1 MSEPG
6 PPVAPAAP
14 GPSLL
19 RRRWLA
25 VLVGLLIGLAA
36 GQLFTELSTPRY
48 SSTTAVLVLP
58 TRTTTAGAT
67 TGAPSDVNMNTE
79 SELVRSAQV
88 ARGAADRL
96 GGTATLEEVLE
107 RLSVTVP
114 ANSQVLSISYA
125 DRTAERARSGAE
137 AVAQSY
143 LTSRQED
150 VRADVERLT
159 GALRKDLEFAE
170 EQLRLA
176 TDQAASLPSNS
187 PDRVYAEAQRDILG
201 NQITNLN
208 SRLTTLTAS
217 TDRAGVIITEA
228 VLPARASFPVPALDL
243 AAGLVLGLLL
253 GAALALLVDR
263 LDHRLRRGSDVVRR
277 TAVPVLAD
285 LRRTSDA
292 ARPAVFD
299 HLRLGLDGRGGT
311 TGPVQV
317 SDLSGRGASA
327 SVALELARSWARV
340 NGATT
345 LVLAHRGSSLPDGL
359 DLSGR
364 AGLSDLLRGR
374 TDLRR
379 VLHDVPGQ
387 PGLLVVPAG
396 REPDELEHL
405 LQSPAAPAALASLR
419 TGSAALVVETA
430 SSTASAAAQSL
441 VRTSSAVVLVVEVGS
456 DDRAVSREVQGVRA
470 TGGDVAGVVLVPRTR
485 RGRAAAPAPAAL
497 PAAADDAGWADGTA
511 APASRAPERVAEAT
525 PAGGVSGAAQR
536 PPQ

>member
-25 VLVGLLIGLAA
+25 VLVGLLLGLAA

-96 GGTATLEEVLE
+96 GGAATLEAVLD
-107 RLSVTVP
+107 RLTVTVP

-125 DRTAERARSGAE
+125 DRTAEGARSGAE

-176 TDQAASLPSNS
+176 TDQAAALPSNS

-208 SRLTTLTAS
+208 SRLTTLTAG

-228 VLPARASFPVPALDL
+228 VLPTRASFPVPALDL
-243 AAGLVLGLLL
+243 AAGLALGLLL
-253 GAALALLVDR
+253 GAALALVVDR
-263 LDHRLRRGSDVVRR
+263 LDHRLRHGSDVVRR

-292 ARPAVFD
+292 ARPAAFD
-299 HLRLGLDGRGGT
+299 HLRIGLDGRART

-317 SDLSGRGASA
+317 SDVAGRGASA
-327 SVALELARSWARV
+327 TVALELARSWARV

-345 LVLAHRGSSLPDGL
+345 LVLAHPGSTLPEVL

-374 TDLRR
+374 SDLRR
-379 VLHDVPGQ
+379 VLHDAPGQ
-387 PGLLVVPAG
+387 PGLLVVPPG
-396 REPDELEHL
+396 HEPEELEHL
-405 LQSPAAPAALASLR
+405 LQSPAAPAALTSLR
-419 TGSAALVVETA
+419 TGSAAVVLETG

-441 VRTSSAVVLVVEVGS
+441 VRTSATVVLVVEVGS

-470 TGGDVAGVVLVPRTR
+470 TGGDVAGVVLVPRSRTR
-485 RGRAAAPAPAAL
+485 RGRAAAPAEL
-497 PAAADDAGWADGTA
+497 PAPASAPGWADGTA
-511 APASRAPERVAEAT
+511 PPARSPERVAEAT